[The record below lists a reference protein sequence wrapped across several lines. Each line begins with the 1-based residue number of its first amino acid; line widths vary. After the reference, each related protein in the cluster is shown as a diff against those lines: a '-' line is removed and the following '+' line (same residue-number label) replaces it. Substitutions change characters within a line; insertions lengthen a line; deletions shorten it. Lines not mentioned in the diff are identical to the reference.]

1 MSLGATVARLILLR
15 RYASNDGNDPVVV
28 IEERITY
35 SYWIIIEM
43 MTVIICA
50 NLPTMPAL
58 VHATKRTVSEKMT
71 LPSQYYNSTSS
82 SALPSSPP
90 RFHHLH
96 PYALPLYGGN
106 TSSHAFST
114 NTKSSH
120 RSSTCSKRRWVQ
132 LFGHSPNPQ
141 QQNSSYPATVA
152 TATIATTATTATAPT
167 ASSPIRE
174 KVRHSRETLVS
185 LGRGADVKDY
195 SSKSIVTASP
205 AREIE
210 TAASG
215 GRDSSSVSDANSR
228 TFYISRTTSA
238 EDRPSVESSGA
249 NALITGAATTTI
261 TATAAAAAAAAA
273 AGGGSGTD
281 EGDIRDGSNG
291 NDTYMINDDSSSSNT
306 ANFDSGAPTI
316 TAPSPVS
323 SSTASASASASAS
336 STLASAPTSN
346 IGASRDMGTG
356 ASNNNSNSNN
366 ASNSNNHSNDNND
379 LITAPAPAPASA
391 STPATAITPPPSNQ
405 NSTTVIYRT
414 DEFAVERSAV

>member
-120 RSSTCSKRRWVQ
+120 RSSTFSKRRWVQ

-238 EDRPSVESSGA
+238 EDRPSVESNGA
-249 NALITGAATTTI
+249 RVVTIGAATA
-261 TATAAAAAAAAA
+261 TATAAAT
-273 AGGGSGTD
+273 AGGGIGAD

-291 NDTYMINDDSSSSNT
+291 NDTNMINDDSSSGNT